1 MYVYYVILTYILAST
16 PEYQIGVSDG
26 VSDLEYQM
34 EYQIWSIRY
43 SRVSNGVSDLEYQIL
58 QSIGVSDGV
67 AIKQLYNVNNMLYM
81 GRMLPISR
89 VPDLPRRA
97 DP

>member
-43 SRVSNGVSDLEYQIL
+43 SRVSDGVSNGVSDLKSDLEYQT
-58 QSIGVSDGV
+58 SRRSD
-67 AIKQLYNVNNMLYM
+67 MLVYQ
-81 GRMLPISR
+81 
-89 VPDLPRRA
+89 
-97 DP
+97 

>member
-1 MYVYYVILTYILAST
+1 MEYLHGVSNVRM
-16 PEYQIGVSDG
+16 EYQMEYLHGVSNAR
-26 VSDLEYQM
+26 M